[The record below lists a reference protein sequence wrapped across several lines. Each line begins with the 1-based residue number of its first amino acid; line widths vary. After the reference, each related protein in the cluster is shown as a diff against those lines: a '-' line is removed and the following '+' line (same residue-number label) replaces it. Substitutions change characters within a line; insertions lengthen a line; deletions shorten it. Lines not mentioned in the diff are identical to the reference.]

1 MAPDFKTLSLL
12 LALAMLLPATLVYA
26 EGEEDEESLDEA
38 DEGDE
43 GSEDKDEGDD
53 TREDGPLISREDED
67 DVDSWSFEGEVE
79 KKEEVKKEVKKKAL
93 PPEPKRYGNSGNWYE
108 VSVECGGCETL
119 LGQQLGIEDSLV
131 MREFFDYVQVSS
143 DRKSGKF
150 VYPSEGETRPVG
162 IRDSSKRVRL
172 WSYASDSGTR
182 LTDTFATLWDLHLR
196 ANSGLLYGR
205 KYEVQAWT
213 PDAYVESDDGYKAN
227 QRFISSSKLLSYA
240 DLSPVKGLTTEAP
253 RFQVGENVRVSLVGY
268 SAFVRS
274 DISSAAIEKEQERLK
289 AAAEAEAKRKRDQ
302 KAWFNKGEGYLDSRS
317 WEDALV
323 AFKKAREFGLDSLDL
338 SFYLGFAFQRTG
350 DFGSAITEYRKVLGA
365 DPRDTDVRY
374 NLARIYEKQKSWDE
388 AIKEYQ
394 AILKFNP
401 DDQGARE
408 RLELLRAARAM
419 VDG

>member
-12 LALAMLLPATLVYA
+12 LVLAMLLPATLVYA

-43 GSEDKDEGDD
+43 GSEDKDEGDG

-172 WSYASDSGTR
+172 WSTHRTAAPGSPTPSLPSGTSTCGR
-182 LTDTFATLWDLHLR
+182 TPACCTGASTKSRPGRRTPTWSPTMATR
-196 ANSGLLYGR
+196 PTNAS
-205 KYEVQAWT
+205 
-213 PDAYVESDDGYKAN
+213 
-227 QRFISSSKLLSYA
+227 F
-240 DLSPVKGLTTEAP
+240 P
-253 RFQVGENVRVSLVGY
+253 RPSC
-268 SAFVRS
+268 SATQ
-274 DISSAAIEKEQERLK
+274 I
-289 AAAEAEAKRKRDQ
+289 
-302 KAWFNKGEGYLDSRS
+302 
-317 WEDALV
+317 
-323 AFKKAREFGLDSLDL
+323 
-338 SFYLGFAFQRTG
+338 
-350 DFGSAITEYRKVLGA
+350 
-365 DPRDTDVRY
+365 
-374 NLARIYEKQKSWDE
+374 
-388 AIKEYQ
+388 
-394 AILKFNP
+394 
-401 DDQGARE
+401 
-408 RLELLRAARAM
+408 
-419 VDG
+419 